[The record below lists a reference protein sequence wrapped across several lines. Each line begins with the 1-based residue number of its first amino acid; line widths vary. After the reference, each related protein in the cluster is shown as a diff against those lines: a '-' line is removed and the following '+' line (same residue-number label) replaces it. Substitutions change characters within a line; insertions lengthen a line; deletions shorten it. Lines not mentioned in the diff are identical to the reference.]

1 MDHQSRINC
10 WQMDPDFFQ
19 DFPELTADMPST
31 RSSLLRLRMNNVH
44 NLLEYET
51 TDVEEIDD
59 SFLLRSQQD
68 VIGPSQGPL
77 IC

>member
-1 MDHQSRINC
+1 
-10 WQMDPDFFQ
+10 MDPDFFQ
-19 DFPELTADMPST
+19 DFPELAADIPST
-31 RSSLLRLRMNNVH
+31 RSSLLRSRMNNVH

-51 TDVEEIDD
+51 ADVEDIDD

-68 VIGPSQGPL
+68 VIEPSRGPL